1 MTEVSSQLRS
11 LKYYTLFGFFVIG
24 VVTVLLGQ
32 VLPVLSARLN
42 LNDAQ
47 AGSFFL
53 AQFVGS
59 ATGTLIVGRLSR
71 RFGFVVVTL
80 LGLGAMIAGVPGL
93 NFGDFYLCWLSIF
106 VYGAGLGMT
115 IPAINL
121 LTIDITPDHLQS
133 SSINLINFAWGIGA
147 ICSQPF
153 VALVSS
159 GDSLLVVTVLVD
171 LALAALVVCFLLSLR
186 SLDTRKPVE
195 IDPLPIAPLWRR
207 PRSWLFL
214 LFGFFVIGIE
224 SGLGGWL
231 TTYSESLNA
240 TAPAF
245 NATVAFFAF
254 LVLGRGVAS
263 IVSRRLSENT
273 VISICVVTLF
283 TGIFLLV
290 FDEAHA
296 VIGACV
302 AGLGASAIFPTNMV
316 RFTRAFGADA
326 TQRAAPLFISGICG
340 AATLSWLTGLVS
352 THYGVLRLGLGVL
365 LVSAVFVLVLHAAI
379 LLVFRRDDEDAKAL

>member
-1 MTEVSSQLRS
+1 MTEVSSKLRS

-32 VLPVLSARLN
+32 VLPVLSTRLY

-47 AGSFFL
+47 SGTLFL
-53 AQFVGS
+53 AQFAGS
-59 ATGTLIVGRLSR
+59 ATGTLLVGKFAG
-71 RFGFVVVTL
+71 RFGFVVATL
-80 LGLGAMIAGVPGL
+80 VGLGAMIIGVPGL
-93 NFGDFYLCWLSIF
+93 NFGNFYLCWLSVFI
-106 VYGAGLGMT
+106 YGSGLGMT

-133 SSINLINFAWGIGA
+133 SSVNLINFAWGIGA

-159 GDSLLVVTVLVD
+159 GDSLVAVTVLID
-171 LALAALVVCFLLSLR
+171 IALAALVLCFVLSMR
-186 SLDTRKPVE
+186 AFPVRE
-195 IDPLPIAPLWRR
+195 AHDADPLTIAPLWRR

-231 TTYSESLNA
+231 TTYSKSLA
-240 TAPAF
+240 GAVPTF
-245 NATVAFFAF
+245 NSTVAFFAF
-254 LVLGRGVAS
+254 LVLGRGLAS
-263 IVSRRLSENT
+263 VVSRRLSENT
-273 VISICVVTLF
+273 LISICTVTLL
-283 TGIFLLV
+283 TGIFLIV

-296 VIGACV
+296 VIGAAV
-302 AGLGASAIFPTNMV
+302 AGLGTSAIFPTNMV
-316 RFTRAFGADA
+316 RFTRAFGPTA

-340 AATLSWLTGLVS
+340 AAVLSWLTGLVS
-352 THYGVLRLGLGVL
+352 TGYGSLRLGLVVL
-365 LVSAVFVLVLHAAI
+365 LIAAAAVIILQIAI
-379 LLVFRRDDEDAKAL
+379 VRVYRKEL

>member
-1 MTEVSSQLRS
+1 MTEISSQLRS

-32 VLPVLSARLN
+32 VLPVLSGRLN

-53 AQFVGS
+53 AQFAGS
-59 ATGTLIVGRLSR
+59 ATGTLIVGKLSR

-80 LGLGAMIAGVPGL
+80 IGLGAMIAGVPGL
-93 NFGDFYLCWLSIF
+93 DFADFYLCWLSIF
-106 VYGAGLGMT
+106 LYGAGLGMT

-147 ICSQPF
+147 ICSRPF
-153 VALVSS
+153 VALVSA
-159 GDSLLVVTVLVD
+159 GDSLVAVTLLID

-186 SLDTRKPVE
+186 NLDTRKPAE

-263 IVSRRLSENT
+263 IVSRRLSENM

-283 TGIFLLV
+283 TGIFLIV

-296 VIGACV
+296 VVGACV

-316 RFTRAFGADA
+316 RFTRAFGAAA

-352 THYGVLRLGLGVL
+352 TSYGGLRLGLGVL
-365 LVSAVFVLVLHAAI
+365 LVSAIFVMLLHAVI
-379 LLVFRRDDEDAKAL
+379 VIVFRRAV